1 MRNAVSKFM
10 SLKTGALWICL
21 VTAFCLVGI
30 TRAQE
35 ELPAAS
41 EIEQQELPD
50 ATDDTVAEPADDFDQ
65 FLEMLRQETDVIDT
79 SPPSADDVEQVER
92 PQQNGDVVF
101 PETES
106 TEDLGQFRE
115 TRQDDTGLMPPNA
128 EPVDDLGQ
136 SFEPGSSQSADPLQT
151 MNPGAQLAVLR
162 ALEKVTARITDLEAP
177 IDEVVVFHSLAIKV
191 RTCNKRPPE
200 ETPETSVFI
209 EIDERRPTGETI
221 RLFSGWMFASSP
233 GLSALEHPVYDVWVI
248 DCKTSAPE

>member
-1 MRNAVSKFM
+1 M
-10 SLKTGALWICL
+10 STKTGALWICL
-21 VTAFCLVGI
+21 VTVFCLVGLA
-30 TRAQE
+30 RAQE

-50 ATDDTVAEPADDFDQ
+50 VTDDTMAEPADNFDQ
-65 FLEMLRQETDVIDT
+65 FLQMLQQETDVIDT
-79 SPPSADDVEQVER
+79 SPSSANDMEQVES

-101 PETES
+101 PETEL
-106 TEDLGQFRE
+106 TEDLGQFRD
-115 TRQDDTGLMPPNA
+115 TRQDDTDLISPNV

-136 SFEPGSSQSADPLQT
+136 SIEPRSSQTADALET
-151 MNPGAQLAVLR
+151 MNPVGQLAVLR

-177 IDEVVVFHSLAIKV
+177 IDQVVAFHSLAIKV

-200 ETPETSVFI
+200 ETPETTVFI
-209 EIDERRPTGETI
+209 EIDERRPSGETV

-248 DCKTSAPE
+248 DCKMSEPE